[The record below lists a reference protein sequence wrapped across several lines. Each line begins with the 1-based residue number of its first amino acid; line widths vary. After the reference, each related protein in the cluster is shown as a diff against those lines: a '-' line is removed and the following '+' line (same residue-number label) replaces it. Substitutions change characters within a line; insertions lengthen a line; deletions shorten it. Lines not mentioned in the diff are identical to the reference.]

1 MLRLI
6 IACLALLVSGPV
18 AARPFADVFPDDYA
32 DISPEYRAGLDA
44 MDLQQGRVF
53 LKDNTAYLTIPD
65 GYYFLGSKDAAFVL
79 EKLWD
84 NPPDDTVLGMVFP
97 IDASPFTE
105 GSWAITVAFDAIG
118 YVSDEDAAAY
128 DYAALLADMQTDVAD
143 GNTWRK
149 ENGYAELKLMGWASP
164 PRYDQT
170 ARQLHW
176 AKRLQFADSEGET
189 LNYNIRALGR
199 KGVLIVDF
207 IAGIKELPMVE
218 KSLPDVLSMISFTEG
233 NRYSDYLPGTDTLAA
248 VGIGGLIAGKVIAK
262 SGLLLV
268 ALLFLKKFAVL
279 LILPIAALWRRF
291 RGKDTSV

>member
-1 MLRLI
+1 MLRLF
-6 IACLALLVSGPV
+6 IACLALLISGPV
-18 AARPFADVFPDDYA
+18 AARPFAEVFPDDYA
-32 DISPEYRAGLDA
+32 YIRPEYRAGLDA
-44 MDLQQGRVF
+44 MDLQRGRVF

-65 GYYFLGSKDAAFVL
+65 GYYYLGPKDAAFVL
-79 EKLWD
+79 EKLWE

-97 IDASPFTE
+97 IDASPFAE

-128 DYAALLADMQTDVAD
+128 DYDALLTDMQTDVTD
-143 GNTWRK
+143 GNAWRK
-149 ENGYAELKLMGWASP
+149 ENGYAELTLLGWASP

-199 KGVLIVDF
+199 KGVLVVDF
-207 IAGIKELPMVE
+207 IAGMEELPMVE
-218 KSLPDVLSMISFTEG
+218 KALPDVLSMISFTEG

-248 VGIGGLIAGKVIAK
+248 VGIGGLIAGKVLAK
-262 SGLLLV
+262 TGFLIV

-279 LILPIAALWRRF
+279 LILPAAALWRRF